1 MLVCSNTLL
10 QGKLLT
16 LVEQPKT
23 AGLVQIRPEQYLAKC
38 NAISQVCESVQ
49 AAGKLSVTVLAWH
62 TQAASNFQNAKFV
75 WEQFSL
81 PAAFKPE
88 TQQDPAHSDS
98 AHTEA
103 THTEAFH
110 KKPVHVCPAEGP
122 FKTDGSSTDV
132 APLLLQNN
140 PEADGKSEA
149 TAAVP
154 QKQRGRPKRSRN
166 KHSTVSNAGTGA
178 SAGTTTGATG
188 LAFRAASHTGCKQPP
203 NRPVRPLP

>member
-1 MLVCSNTLL
+1 MAFTHAPLPASDIHAVAPCKLNKL
-10 QGKLLT
+10 QERHIVQERRKLREEQKLT
-16 LVEQPKT
+16 EK
-23 AGLVQIRPEQYLAKC
+23 
-38 NAISQVCESVQ
+38 Q